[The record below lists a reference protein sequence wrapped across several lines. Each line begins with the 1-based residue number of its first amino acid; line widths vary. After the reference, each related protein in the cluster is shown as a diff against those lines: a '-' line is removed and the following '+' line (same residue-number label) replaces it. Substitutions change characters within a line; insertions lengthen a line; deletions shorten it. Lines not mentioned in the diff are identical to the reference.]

1 MGYNKFC
8 ISILLVLLPMFLC
21 AQNHPQFLKE
31 CNIRWVDSVFH
42 TLSLDEKIG
51 QLLMPRGNYSG
62 KPHDLKKLTSWV
74 RDYKIGGIVFFA
86 GSPTI
91 QAEIT
96 NELQALS
103 SVPLLIGQD
112 FEWGLGM
119 RLDSTVRFPY
129 GVALGAVSGR
139 EDLIE
144 AMGAEIGR
152 QCKRMGV
159 HVNYAPVVDVN
170 NNPDNPVINFRSYGS
185 DKHLVARKGKAY
197 MKGLQSQNILC
208 TAKHFPGHGDTDVD
222 SHYDLPVINHRE
234 DRLRDIEL
242 YPFKSLIDA
251 GLSGIMTAHLNI
263 PSLEPQ
269 NGLAST
275 FSAEIISKLL
285 KSQLGFQGLIFTD
298 AMEMKGAVKNFP
310 KGESMVRALLAGND
324 ILETF
329 TDVPEAVSAIRNAVE
344 DGRIPMSLLDE
355 KVKKILMAK
364 SWVGLDHYKPIEISQ
379 LVRDL
384 NNAESDFINR
394 ELKEASVTCLFNR
407 LDLLPV
413 KDLSQ
418 KIAVLTIDA
427 ENPDALV
434 SMVKNYVS
442 ADIYH
447 IHAGTSQDNMNNIL
461 DSLTS
466 YDLVLASIH
475 WTKPRASSNYGITPV
490 NTGVIRELAERD
502 NVILSLLGNP
512 YAIHKLPELQKAQS
526 LIVAYQCDE
535 YTESIVP
542 QIIFGALPAKGLFP
556 VELNDR
562 FTSGMGV
569 QWASIDRLSYGVPE
583 QVGMD
588 REFLWRGLDSIIHDG
603 LIKKAYPG
611 AVLQVA
617 RKGKVIFQ
625 KAYGNHIYSD
635 TLVTDA
641 PYQTTPLSSSYI
653 DDAMDN
659 DMLTDS
665 GKTVHKKVLQDRN
678 MVDIHD
684 VYDLASLTKILAST
698 LAVLT
703 WMDEGKIKPDSPLSD
718 YIPEWKGTDKE
729 GITFRDAMTHR
740 SGLKAWIPFWKNA
753 VDTAATLKK
762 ALENY
767 PSLKDELVYKTI
779 KPGFFK
785 RIFGARTRKE
795 INLERSLAEKP
806 ELWNK
811 ILTPDT
817 KVWKNH
823 IFSDKR
829 SDDYPV
835 YIAHRLWMHKNYTDS
850 LFHQI
855 ARSPMG
861 EYGQYVYSDL
871 HYYLYPRLCENIT
884 GKSFDNYL
892 SDIYQN
898 IGAAS
903 LSFNAGKTT
912 DKRIIVPTEFDSLF
926 RGQLLHGQVHDEGAA
941 LMGGISG
948 HAGLFGNANDV
959 MKIMQMYL
967 QKGHY
972 GGERYISESLVER
985 STQYQFPEEKNRRGL
1000 GFDKKDFNQSVMN
1013 APSLSSESSFGHSG
1027 FTGTYTWVDP
1037 ELDLVYVFL
1046 TNRVFPTRKNRILIE
1061 QNIRQKIGDHIIQ
1074 SIRQN

>member
-1 MGYNKFC
+1 
-8 ISILLVLLPMFLC
+8 
-21 AQNHPQFLKE
+21 
-31 CNIRWVDSVFH
+31 
-42 TLSLDEKIG
+42 
-51 QLLMPRGNYSG
+51 
-62 KPHDLKKLTSWV
+62 
-74 RDYKIGGIVFFA
+74 
-86 GSPTI
+86 
-91 QAEIT
+91 
-96 NELQALS
+96 
-103 SVPLLIGQD
+103 
-112 FEWGLGM
+112 
-119 RLDSTVRFPY
+119 
-129 GVALGAVSGR
+129 
-139 EDLIE
+139 
-144 AMGAEIGR
+144 
-152 QCKRMGV
+152 
-159 HVNYAPVVDVN
+159 
-170 NNPDNPVINFRSYGS
+170 
-185 DKHLVARKGKAY
+185 

-222 SHYDLPVINHRE
+222 SHYDLPVINRRE

-242 YPFKSLIDA
+242 YPFKSLINS

-269 NGLAST
+269 QGLAST
-275 FSAEIISKLL
+275 FSEQIIYKLL
-285 KSQLGFQGLIFTD
+285 REQLGFRGLVFTD
-298 AMEMKGAVKNFP
+298 AMEMKGAIKNFP
-310 KGESMVRALLAGND
+310 KGESMVRAILAGND

-329 TDVPEAVSAIRNAVE
+329 TDVPEAVAAIRKAVE
-344 DGRIPMSLLDE
+344 DGRIPISLLDE
-355 KVKKILMAK
+355 KVKKILKAK
-364 SWVGLDHYKPIEISQ
+364 SWVGLDQYKPIEIHH

-384 NNAESDFINR
+384 NTVGSDYINR
-394 ELKEASVTCLFNR
+394 ELKEASVTCLHNS
-407 LDLLPV
+407 LNLLPV
-413 KDLSQ
+413 INLNQ

-427 ENPDALV
+427 ENPETLV
-434 SMVKNYVS
+434 TMVKNYVS
-442 ADIYH
+442 ADIYQ
-447 IHAGTSQDNMNNIL
+447 IHSGTSQENIDNIL

-475 WTKPRASSNYGITPV
+475 WTKPRASSNYGISPV
-490 NTGVIRELAERD
+490 NAGVIRELAQRD

-512 YAIHKLPELQKAQS
+512 YAIHKLPELQNAQS
-526 LIVAYQCDE
+526 LIVAYQCDD

-556 VELNDR
+556 VDLNDR
-562 FTSGMGV
+562 FTSGMGI
-569 QWASIDRLSYGVPE
+569 QWSSIDRLSYGVPE

-588 REFLWRGLDSIIHDG
+588 REPLWSGLDSIINDG
-603 LIKKAYPG
+603 LIRRAYPG
-611 AVLQVA
+611 AVLQVS

-641 PYQTTPLSSSYI
+641 TYQNTQLSSSYI

-659 DMLTDS
+659 DIVTDS
-665 GKTVHKKVLQDRN
+665 DKPFQKKNRIN
-678 MVDIHD
+678 ESNVDIHD
-684 VYDLASLTKILAST
+684 VYDLASLTKILGST
-698 LAVLT
+698 LAILT

-753 VDTAATLKK
+753 VDTAATLKN

-767 PSLKDELVYKTI
+767 PSLKDELIYKTI

-785 RIFGARTRKE
+785 RIFGARTKKE
-795 INLERSLAEKP
+795 IDLKLTLAEKP

-811 ILTPDT
+811 ILKPDT
-817 KVWKNH
+817 KVWKKH
-823 IFSDKR
+823 IFSDKK
-829 SDDYPV
+829 SDDFPV
-835 YIAHRLWMHKNYTDS
+835 YIANHLWMHKNYTDS
-850 LFHQI
+850 LYHQI

-871 HYYLYPRLCENIT
+871 HYYLYPRLSENIT
-884 GKSFDNYL
+884 GKPFDNYL
-892 SDIYQN
+892 TSIYQT

-903 LSFNAGKTT
+903 LTFNPDKTA
-912 DKRIIVPTEFDSLF
+912 DKWTIVPTEFDTLF

-972 GGERYISESLVER
+972 GGERYISESLVEK
-985 STQYQFPEEKNRRGL
+985 STQYQFPEEKNRRGM
-1000 GFDKKDFNQSVMN
+1000 GFDKKDFNESVTN
-1013 APSLSSESSFGHSG
+1013 APSLSSDSGYGHSG